1 MNLRIGI
8 NNTVR
13 NNEKPSERAGA
24 SPLVSFANKCER
36 MLTGGQFSIYLLFSC
51 FGRFAPAFTTTVS
64 SGVDGCVLLSFPCR
78 VGSYASN

>member
-36 MLTGGQFSIYLLFSC
+36 MLTGGAILYISVI
-51 FGRFAPAFTTTVS
+51 
-64 SGVDGCVLLSFPCR
+64 
-78 VGSYASN
+78 